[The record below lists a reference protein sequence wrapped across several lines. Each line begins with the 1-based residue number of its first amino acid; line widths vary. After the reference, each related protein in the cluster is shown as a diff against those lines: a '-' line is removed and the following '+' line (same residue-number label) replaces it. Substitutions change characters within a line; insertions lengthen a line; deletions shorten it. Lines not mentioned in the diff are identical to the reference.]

1 MAIQAEGVA
10 ANALLYNISDDV
22 KCHLHYDTTSRCKI
36 DVEWPAI
43 ILNLSDKERYSL
55 RPRFFAY
62 EDRKQIVRLLVET
75 IQRLALLVTPKDP
88 RVPVTTKELRANV
101 KIIMTDSVEKNLHIE
116 EEIACQLNSDHVPL
130 HTLCKAHTV
139 EALDRS
145 NIEVLGQLD
154 KKVGFH
160 EALESTNPAI
170 KSFLRGEKDVAV
182 SAIKSILKFVS
193 HNKSTTSSNQAGKTS
208 FSLSRET
215 IYQAWVFVLVNFRC
229 NTVYSNGC

>member
-1 MAIQAEGVA
+1 M
-10 ANALLYNISDDV
+10 
-22 KCHLHYDTTSRCKI
+22 HYDTTSRCKI
-36 DVEWPAI
+36 DGEWPAI
-43 ILNLSDKERYSL
+43 ILNFSGKERYSL
-55 RPRFFAY
+55 RPLFFAC

-75 IQRLALLVTPKDP
+75 FQRLAKDP
-88 RVPVTTKELRANV
+88 HVPVTAKELWANV

-130 HTLCKAHTV
+130 HTLCKAHMV

-154 KKVGFH
+154 KKVGFP

-170 KSFLRGEKDVAV
+170 KSFLRGEKAVAV

-193 HNKSTTSSNQAGKTS
+193 HDKSATSSNQADL
-208 FSLSRET
+208 FDYILE
-215 IYQAWVFVLVNFRC
+215 
-229 NTVYSNGC
+229 